1 MKSVKILSLPSK
13 RELNTLVSICTKVAA
28 SSQGTPFTMEGY
40 WAWLEKSE
48 YYKYVD
54 FKRYDSCAIIN
65 FVSFEYPTSMEY
77 IRLENGAV
85 RISLNSTRLPFKTLE
100 GAIEATKLAIDT
112 MVGKTRERV
121 DVQQLKQHYTDLF
134 AAKAKGSGLRYEVFI
149 NASSLPWRG
158 NVEVKLDKGM
168 YLVYAFFASS
178 QESAFE
184 SMARYAIEY
193 HHLLEKYSKFNAKI
207 NI

>member
-1 MKSVKILSLPSK
+1 MNTIKIQLLPSK
-13 RELNTLVSICTKVAA
+13 RELNSLVSICTKAAA

-65 FVSFEYPTSMEY
+65 FVSFESPTTMEY
-77 IRLENGAV
+77 IRIENGAV

-100 GAIEATKLAIDT
+100 GAIEATKLAIDA
-112 MVGKTRERV
+112 MIGKARERV
-121 DVQQLKQHYTDLF
+121 KVKQLKQHYTDLF
-134 AAKAKGSGLRYEVFI
+134 AAKAKGSGLRYDVFI

-158 NVEVKLDKGM
+158 NVDVKLDKGM

-193 HHLLEKYSKFNAKI
+193 KHLLEKYSKFNAKI

>member
-1 MKSVKILSLPSK
+1 M
-13 RELNTLVSICTKVAA
+13 VSICTKAA
-28 SSQGTPFTMEGY
+28 TSSQGTPFTMEKY

-65 FVSFEYPTSMEY
+65 FVSFESPTTMEY

-100 GAIEATKLAIDT
+100 GAIEATKLAIDA
-112 MVGKTRERV
+112 MIGKARGRV
-121 DVQQLKQHYTDLF
+121 KVQQLKQHYTDLF
-134 AAKAKGSGLRYEVFI
+134 AAKAKGSGLRYDVFI

-193 HHLLEKYSKFNAKI
+193 HHLLERYSKFNAVIKI
-207 NI
+207 